1 MTLVTAVNAAV
12 SALELVVSTAEA
24 VMFDSALAMF

>member
-1 MTLVTAVNAAV
+1 MTLVTAV